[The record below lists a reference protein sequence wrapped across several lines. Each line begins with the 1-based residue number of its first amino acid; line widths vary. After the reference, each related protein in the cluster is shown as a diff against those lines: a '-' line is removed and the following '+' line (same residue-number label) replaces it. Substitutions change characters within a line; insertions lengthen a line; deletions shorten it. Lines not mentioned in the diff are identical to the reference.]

1 MQVKKICIECS
12 SEYSVPKYRAEIT
25 KYCSRK
31 CLAKNRVHILHAI
44 TVPKM
49 KGVKPINFK
58 GVSEKCLQCGSDFY
72 LSPSRL
78 GHKKFCGSSCY
89 AQYQKIDFDGGEYKR
104 VNKSGVRFSTHR
116 VIAEIIL
123 GRPLDLVEIVHHI
136 DGKKFNNSIDNLLI
150 MNKKDHAIMHL
161 KCKIHPA
168 NFESY
173 PTILLSSFLLSEQ
186 QKEQLQLLGLV

>member
-1 MQVKKICIECS
+1 MQVTKICIECS

-31 CLAKNRVHILHAI
+31 CLAKNRVQILHSI

-49 KGVKPINFK
+49 KGVKPVNFQGLSK
-58 GVSEKCLQCGSDFY
+58 KCLQCGIDFY

-78 GHKKFCGSSCY
+78 EHKKFCSASCY
-89 AQYQKIDFDGGEYKR
+89 AQYQKIDFDGGKYKR
-104 VNKSGVRFSTHR
+104 VNKSGVRFAIHR

-123 GRPLDLVEIVHHI
+123 GRALDLAEIVHHI
-136 DGKKFNNSIDNLLI
+136 DGKKSNNSIDNLLI
-150 MNKKDHAIMHL
+150 MNKKDHSIMHL

-173 PTILLSSFLLSEQ
+173 ATILLSSFLLSEQ
-186 QKEQLQLLGLV
+186 QKEQLQLLGPV